1 MNIKSKK
8 MRQIKI
14 SKKILKMINNLVIN
28 KNAMMVII
36 KNKFLNLMNLM
47 LFSKDLVAVKLILL
61 KLKIKTQDIKIN
73 SWMKRI

>member
-1 MNIKSKK
+1 
-8 MRQIKI
+8 
-14 SKKILKMINNLVIN
+14 MINNLVVN

-47 LFSKDLVAVKLILL
+47 LFSKDWVTVKLILL